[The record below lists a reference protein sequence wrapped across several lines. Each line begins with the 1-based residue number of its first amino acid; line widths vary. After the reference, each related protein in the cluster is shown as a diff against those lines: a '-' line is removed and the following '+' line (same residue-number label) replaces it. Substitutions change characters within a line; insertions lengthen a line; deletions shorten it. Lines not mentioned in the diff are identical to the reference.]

1 MSLASRYDAG
11 YPNFDNLLKSH
22 LTMKLSLIC
31 AVLLT
36 FVSCSA
42 IAADQATP
50 MADIEPMPVMVPKA
64 AITAPNPAEEAT
76 VQSGAALDDF
86 SFAAKSANNQP
97 TGDDQNSN
105 QITESQRKLI
115 HLQEF

>member
-1 MSLASRYDAG
+1 M
-11 YPNFDNLLKSH
+11 KS
-22 LTMKLSLIC
+22 SLIC

-76 VQSGAALDDF
+76 VQSGSALDDF

-97 TGDDQNSN
+97 TGDEQNSSE
-105 QITESQRKLI
+105 ITESQRKLL

>member
-1 MSLASRYDAG
+1 M
-11 YPNFDNLLKSH
+11 KS
-22 LTMKLSLIC
+22 SLIC

-42 IAADQATP
+42 IAADQAIP

-64 AITAPNPAEEAT
+64 AIAAPNPTEEAT

-86 SFAAKSANNQP
+86 AFTTKSANNQP
-97 TGDDQNSN
+97 TGNEQNSS
-105 QITESQRKLI
+105 QITGTQRQLLY
-115 HLQEF
+115 LQEF

>member
-1 MSLASRYDAG
+1 M
-11 YPNFDNLLKSH
+11 KS
-22 LTMKLSLIC
+22 SLIC

-36 FVSCSA
+36 FVSYSA

-97 TGDDQNSN
+97 TGDEQNSSE
-105 QITESQRKLI
+105 ITESQRKLL

>member
-1 MSLASRYDAG
+1 VNLASRYDTDNS
-11 YPNFDNLLKSH
+11 NFDNLLKSH
-22 LTMKLSLIC
+22 LTMKSSLIC

-50 MADIEPMPVMVPKA
+50 MADIEPMSVMVPKA

-86 SFAAKSANNQP
+86 SFAAKSANNLP
-97 TGDDQNSN
+97 TGDEQNSSE
-105 QITESQRKLI
+105 ITGSQRQLLY
-115 HLQEF
+115 LQEF

>member
-1 MSLASRYDAG
+1 M
-11 YPNFDNLLKSH
+11 KS
-22 LTMKLSLIC
+22 SLIC

-76 VQSGAALDDF
+76 VQSGSALDDF
-86 SFAAKSANNQP
+86 SFAAKAQTISPRATSRTVAKSQSRKGNYSICKNSDHGFALQVSYSA
-97 TGDDQNSN
+97 
-105 QITESQRKLI
+105 
-115 HLQEF
+115 